1 MLTAAKTTARNAGRL
16 RAILLAA
23 GIAAAPSA
31 AVADAAAT
39 TRPANLVLPTMGGL
53 QLWADAFV
61 HSGWRI
67 QQHVLTGHYR
77 LLDRRDR
84 RRAWGSYDDC
94 YRVFD
99 HLRAQ
104 QRLAPSSRHLVLVL
118 HGILGFKQ
126 SVSDLEAGLRAAGF
140 DAVAVNYPS
149 TRRTVAQHAEQLAE
163 LLARAEGADT
173 VSFVSHS
180 MGGLVVRQLLAQP
193 HAWQNRLRTHRVV
206 MIAPPSQ
213 GAQLADR
220 LAHMSAYDLVLG
232 DGGAALTSAAAGELP
247 APPVPFGII
256 AGGRGDD
263 AGLNPLLPG
272 DDDGLVSVAETD
284 LAGAADRLLLPEH
297 HYGIAEAPATIA
309 AAIHFL
315 RHGRFR
321 DARITR

>member
-1 MLTAAKTTARNAGRL
+1 MLRPSKATARKAGRL

-23 GIAAAPSA
+23 GIAVAPTA
-31 AVADAAAT
+31 AVGDAAATT

-61 HSGWRI
+61 HAGWRI
-67 QQHVLTGHYR
+67 QQNVLTGHYR
-77 LLDRRDR
+77 LLDRRDL

-99 HLRAQ
+99 HLRGQ
-104 QRLAPSSRHLVLVL
+104 QRLAPPSRHLVLVL

-163 LLARAEGADT
+163 LLARTEGADT

-193 HAWQNRLRTHRVV
+193 HAWQSRLRTHRVV

-213 GAQLADR
+213 GAHLADR
-220 LAHMSAYDLVLG
+220 LAHLTAYDLVLG
-232 DGGAALTSAAAGELP
+232 DGGSGLTTAAARELP

-256 AGGRGDD
+256 AGGRGDGT
-263 AGLNPLLPG
+263 GLNPLLPG
-272 DDDGLVSVAETD
+272 DDDGLVGVAETD

-309 AAIHFL
+309 ATIQFL

-321 DARITR
+321 D

>member
-1 MLTAAKTTARNAGRL
+1 MAGRTTAQNAGRL

-23 GIAAAPSA
+23 GIVAAPTA
-31 AVADAAAT
+31 AVADAATPT
-39 TRPANLVLPTMGGL
+39 TSPVNLPAPTMGGL

-61 HSGWRI
+61 HAGWRI
-67 QQHVLTGHYR
+67 QQNVLTGHYR

-84 RRAWGSYDDC
+84 RRAWGSYADSYRAFDD
-94 YRVFD
+94 
-99 HLRAQ
+99 LRGQ

-126 SVSDLEAGLRAAGF
+126 SVADMEAGLRAAGF

-149 TRRTVAQHAEQLAE
+149 TRRTLAQHAEQLAE
-163 LLARAEGADT
+163 LLARTEGADT

-180 MGGLVVRQLLAQP
+180 MGGLVVRQLLARP
-193 HAWQNRLRTHRVV
+193 HAWQHRLRTHRVV

-213 GAQLADR
+213 GAHLADR
-220 LAHMSAYDLVLG
+220 LAHMSAYNLVLG
-232 DGGAALTSAAAGELP
+232 DGGGGLTTAAARALP
-247 APPVPFGII
+247 APPVSFGII
-256 AGGRGDD
+256 AGGRGDG

-272 DDDGLVSVAETD
+272 DDDGLVGVTETD

-309 AAIHFL
+309 ATIQFL

-321 DARITR
+321 D